1 MTLFYLKTKYDIQ
14 ETDALGL
21 YFLHFFCTLCQL
33 MYILARFVRGGI
45 IQGGYSNPIVYTV

>member
-21 YFLHFFCTLCQL
+21 YFLHFYCTLCQL